1 VPPTIAS
8 WRRNSRWPAWC
19 AAAIA
24 LIGAT
29 ATAWGAP
36 LTSNTALPV
45 AKGEFVF
52 RQQFVF
58 ERSGDDPSGA
68 GRDREA
74 FTALAALGY
83 GVNRNLAVFGVLPY
97 VDKRLELTSGGQR
110 LARSARGI
118 GDASL
123 FARYTVFQKNW
134 PQRTLRVAPFAGLEL
149 PTGAD
154 DETDSFG
161 RLPAAVQPGS
171 GSFDP
176 FGGIVATYQTLDF
189 QIDAQLAYK
198 ANTEAN
204 NFTFGDVARF
214 DLSLQYRLLPRK
226 LTGGVPGFLYAILET
241 NLIHRGNNETGG
253 VEDANSGGVTL
264 FVVPG
269 LQYVTKRWI
278 VEAGVQLAAFQDL
291 NGTALENDYAVRA
304 GFRFNF

>member
-1 VPPTIAS
+1 MPPTIAG
-8 WRRNSRWPAWC
+8 RRENLRWPAWC

-24 LIGAT
+24 LFAAT
-29 ATAWGAP
+29 AMAWSAP

-52 RQQFVF
+52 REQFVLD
-58 ERSGDDPSGA
+58 RSGDDPSGA

-74 FTALAALGY
+74 FAAVSALGY

-97 VDKRLELTSGGQR
+97 VDKRLGLTAGGQR

-134 PQRTLRVAPFAGLEL
+134 PQRTLRIAPFAGLEL

-154 DETDSFG
+154 DETDGFG
-161 RLPAAVQPGS
+161 RLPPDVQPGS
-171 GSFDP
+171 GSLDP
-176 FGGIVATYQTLDF
+176 FAGIVATYQTLDF
-189 QIDAQLAYK
+189 QIDAQIAYK

-204 NFTFGDVARF
+204 NFAFGDVARLDF
-214 DLSLQYRLLPRK
+214 SFQYRLLPRE
-226 LTGGVPGFLYAILET
+226 LSGGMPGFLYAIVEA
-241 NLIHRGNNETGG
+241 NLIHRGNNEISG
-253 VEDANSGGVTL
+253 VDDPNSGGATL
-264 FVVPG
+264 FIVPG

-278 VEAGVQLAAFQDL
+278 LEAGVQLTAFQDL
-291 NGTALENDYAVRA
+291 NGTALGNDTVVR
-304 GFRFNF
+304 GGLRFNF

>member
-1 VPPTIAS
+1 MPPTVAG
-8 WRRNSRWPAWC
+8 RRQKLRWPAWS

-24 LIGAT
+24 LFAAT

-58 ERSGDDPSGA
+58 DRSGDDPSGA

-74 FTALAALGY
+74 FAAVAALGY
-83 GVNRNLAVFGVLPY
+83 GVSRNLAVFGVLPY
-97 VDKRLELTSGGQR
+97 VDRRLELTAGGQR

-154 DETDSFG
+154 DETDAFG

-171 GSFDP
+171 GSLDP

-198 ANTEAN
+198 ANIEAN
-204 NFTFGDVARF
+204 NFAFGDVARL
-214 DLSLQYRLLPRK
+214 DLSLQVRLLPRV
-226 LTGGVPGFLYAILET
+226 LSGGVPGFLYGIVEA
-241 NLIHRGNNETGG
+241 NLIHRGHNEIGG
-253 VEDANSGGVTL
+253 VEDANSGGATL

-278 VEAGVQLAAFQDL
+278 VEAGIQLPAFQNL
-291 NGTALENDYAVRA
+291 NGTALGNDYVVRG

>member
-1 VPPTIAS
+1 MRSAMC
-8 WRRNSRWPAWC
+8 C

-24 LIGAT
+24 LLAAT
-29 ATAWGAP
+29 DMAWSAP

-52 RQQFVF
+52 REQFVF

-74 FTALAALGY
+74 FAAVSALGY

-97 VDKRLELTSGGQR
+97 VDKRLELTEGGQR
-110 LARSARGI
+110 RARSARGI

-123 FARYTVFQKNW
+123 FARYTIFQKDW

-161 RLPAAVQPGS
+161 RLPASVQPGS
-171 GSFDP
+171 GSLDP

-189 QIDAQLAYK
+189 QVDAQFVYK
-198 ANTEAN
+198 ANIEAN
-204 NFTFGDVARF
+204 DFEFGDVARLDF
-214 DLSLQYRLLPRK
+214 SLQYRLLPRA
-226 LTGGVPGFLYAILET
+226 LSGGVPGFLYGVLEA
-241 NLIHRGNNETGG
+241 NLIHRDNNEIGG
-253 VEDANSGGVTL
+253 AEDPNSGGTTL
-264 FVVPG
+264 FIVPG

-278 VEAGVQLAAFQDL
+278 LEAGVQLPAFQDL
-291 NGTALENDYAVRA
+291 NGAALETDIVVRG

>member
-1 VPPTIAS
+1 MQ
-8 WRRNSRWPAWC
+8 WPAWG
-19 AAAIA
+19 AAAVA
-24 LIGAT
+24 LFAAT

-74 FTALAALGY
+74 FTAVAALGY

-97 VDKRLELTSGGQR
+97 VDKRLELTSGGRR
-110 LARSARGI
+110 LTRSASGI

-123 FARYTVFQKNW
+123 FARYTVFQRNW
-134 PQRTLRVAPFAGLEL
+134 PQRTLRVAPFAGLEI

-154 DETDSFG
+154 DDTDGFG
-161 RLPAAVQPGS
+161 RLPADIQPGS
-171 GSFDP
+171 GSLDP
-176 FGGIVATYQTLDF
+176 FAGLVATYQTLDF

-198 ANTEAN
+198 ANIEAN
-204 NFTFGDVARF
+204 NFEFGDVARF
-214 DLSLQYRLLPRK
+214 DLSFQYRLLPRK
-226 LTGGVPGFLYAILET
+226 LSGGVPGFLYGIVEA
-241 NLIHRGNNETGG
+241 NLIHRGGNEIGG

-264 FVVPG
+264 FIVPG

-291 NGTALENDYAVRA
+291 NGTALENDYAVRG

>member
-1 VPPTIAS
+1 MPSTVAG
-8 WRRNSRWPAWC
+8 RKQNLRWPAWC

-24 LIGAT
+24 LFAAA

-58 ERSGDDPSGA
+58 DRSGDDPSGA

-74 FTALAALGY
+74 FAAVSALGY
-83 GVNRNLAVFGVLPY
+83 GVNRNLAVFAVLPY
-97 VDKRLELTSGGQR
+97 VDKRLELTVGGQR

-134 PQRTLRVAPFAGLEL
+134 PRRTLRVAPFAGLEL

-154 DETDSFG
+154 DESDSFG
-161 RLPAAVQPGS
+161 RLPPDVQPGS
-171 GSFDP
+171 GSLDP
-176 FGGIVATYQTLDF
+176 FGGVVATYQTLDF
-189 QIDAQLAYK
+189 QIDAQIAYK
-198 ANTEAN
+198 ANIEAN
-204 NFTFGDVARF
+204 NFAFGDVARL
-214 DLSLQYRLLPRK
+214 DLSLQVRLLPRV
-226 LTGGVPGFLYAILET
+226 LSGGVPGFLYGIVEA
-241 NLIHRGNNETGG
+241 NLIHRGHNEIGG
-253 VEDANSGGVTL
+253 VEDANSGGAIL
-264 FVVPG
+264 FIVPG

-291 NGTALENDYAVRA
+291 NGTALENGTVVRG

>member
-1 VPPTIAS
+1 MRLAM
-8 WRRNSRWPAWC
+8 WC

-24 LIGAT
+24 LLAAPGM
-29 ATAWGAP
+29 AWSAP

-58 ERSGDDPSGA
+58 DQSGDDPSGA

-74 FTALAALGY
+74 FAVVSALGY

-97 VDKRLELTSGGQR
+97 VDKRLGLTVGGQR
-110 LARSARGI
+110 IARSARGI

-134 PQRTLRVAPFAGLEL
+134 PRRTLRIAPFAGLEL

-161 RLPAAVQPGS
+161 RLPPAVQPGS
-171 GSFDP
+171 GSVDP

-189 QIDAQLAYK
+189 QFDAQLSYK
-198 ANTEAN
+198 ANIEAN
-204 NFTFGDVARF
+204 NFEFGDVARLDF
-214 DLSLQYRLLPRK
+214 SFQYRLLPRK
-226 LTGGVPGFLYAILET
+226 LSGGVPGFLYGILEA
-241 NLIHRGNNETGG
+241 NLIHRDNDEIGG
-253 VEDANSGGVTL
+253 AEDPNSGGTTL
-264 FVVPG
+264 FIVPG

-278 VEAGVQLAAFQDL
+278 VEAGVQLPAFQDL
-291 NGTALENDYAVRA
+291 NGTALEKDYVVRG